1 MPLRNITN
9 LINYDSTTQFIITL
23 APILLDNYTTVNT
36 TLNNTVN
43 TTLNNTFNTTLNN
56 TVNTAQPKTNLRM
69 TSQLEINLNNN
80 NNSYMFGG
88 VFGMVGLFL
97 ILILYIRELE
107 KKNKDLRERLPIH
120 LNNFYKV

>member
-9 LINYDSTTQFIITL
+9 LINFDSTTQFIITL

-43 TTLNNTFNTTLNN
+43 TTLNNT
-56 TVNTAQPKTNLRM
+56 VNIAQPKTNLRM

>member
-1 MPLRNITN
+1 MPLRNFTN

-23 APILLDNYTTVNT
+23 APILLDNFTTVNNT
-36 TLNNTVN
+36 VNNTVN
-43 TTLNNTFNTTLNN
+43 TTI
-56 TVNTAQPKTNLRM
+56 PKTNLRM
-69 TSQLEINLNNN
+69 TSQLDLNNNN

-88 VFGMVGLFL
+88 VFGIVGLFL

-107 KKNKDLRERLPIH
+107 KKNKELRERLPVH